1 MTTFIFTVLL
11 TILGMFMGYN
21 LAMRNI
27 YGWMS
32 DILEPIPATLENID
46 FLLGVIFAQ
55 EELDKRI
62 RHVKKDEEKENEEDE
77 KED

>member
-1 MTTFIFTVLL
+1 MTTIIFAILL
-11 TILGMFMGYN
+11 AVSGIFMGYN
-21 LAMRNI
+21 IAMSKI

-32 DILEPIPATLENID
+32 DILEPIPATLENRD

-55 EELDKRI
+55 AELDKKI
-62 RHVKKDEEKENEEDE
+62 RHLKRNK

>member
-1 MTTFIFTVLL
+1 MTTIIFTVLF
-11 TILGMFMGYN
+11 TTLGMFMGYN

-32 DILEPIPATLENID
+32 EILEPIPATLENRD

-62 RHVKKDEEKENEEDE
+62 RHVKKNK

>member
-1 MTTFIFTVLL
+1 MTTIIFTVLL

-21 LAMRNI
+21 LAIRNI

-32 DILEPIPATLENID
+32 EILEPIPATLENRD

-62 RHVKKDEEKENEEDE
+62 RHVKKNK